1 MAAYTHTTRVLKRY
15 RSFALQ
21 VASNHACMLLFF
33 CVDYAGFSGP
43 SHLYLG
49 DFELPASREGSTRHK
64 MGNAQSKG
72 GVVNDL
78 LNLLVTKTLQTLL

>member
-1 MAAYTHTTRVLKRY
+1 MH
-15 RSFALQ
+15 
-21 VASNHACMLLFF
+21 ASQFFLLFES
-33 CVDYAGFSGP
+33 AGFSGP

-78 LNLLVTKTLQTLL
+78 LN